1 MAEIHVS
8 KQGMLGF
15 GDSFPLNAEQELED
29 IEFWIHYKEGEKK
42 QFFLILEDE
51 QGLYDIVKLQEIYKM
66 PERRVKVFK
75 VSLDTRLSLSTSR
88 ITLRLFELET
98 DTLNQKVSHNS
109 LNIILSTR
117 KFNMHREI
125 HIAEELSNKV
135 KAYYEQIVSMLNILE
150 QEMKQLENEKGDQIQ

>member
-1 MAEIHVS
+1 
-8 KQGMLGF
+8 
-15 GDSFPLNAEQELED
+15 
-29 IEFWIHYKEGEKK
+29 
-42 QFFLILEDE
+42 
-51 QGLYDIVKLQEIYKM
+51 M